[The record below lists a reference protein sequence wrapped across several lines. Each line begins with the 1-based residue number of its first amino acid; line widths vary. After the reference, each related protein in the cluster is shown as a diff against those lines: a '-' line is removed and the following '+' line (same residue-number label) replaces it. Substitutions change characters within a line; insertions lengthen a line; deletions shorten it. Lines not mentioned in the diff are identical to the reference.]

1 LKELKFKKKFEGG
14 INMKIIHLFKS
25 MAENIKSSLQRFPIT
40 ILLSTACVILLIYMR
55 ELGFDVDDNFR
66 EKINKITM
74 ILALGIPL
82 SLVIKLYFERLS
94 QYSISKLYAS
104 YLGGAIVLVL
114 YYYFLLKDF
123 NMVSITRY
131 TGFTLTFYLV
141 FLFIAYLPNKDDFE
155 LYIIRIF
162 TRFFTTIIY
171 SVVLFL
177 GVAAILFTLHEL
189 LGFNIESNMYY
200 YSWLIVVGVFA
211 PTFFLAGVPYNTE
224 KLILQD
230 FPKLLKVLI
239 LYIVMPLLAIYTVI
253 LYIYFGKI
261 IITTQWPQGL
271 VSHLVLWYSVIMTMV
286 LFFIS
291 PLRKENS
298 WANKFMNILP
308 KLMLPLIFMMFI
320 SIGIRINAYG
330 ITENRYYVVALGIWV
345 LLVMIYF
352 SFAKKLRNIVLLISL
367 VIVILIS
374 VFSPI
379 SSYSISK
386 YSQNKRFVS
395 ILQRNNMIK
404 DNTIIKTSGGVSD
417 EDKNEVSSI
426 IRYFN
431 SNHSL
436 ENIKLLPQD
445 FKIEQMEQVLGFK
458 YSDGYDYNNDGFFY
472 FNVSRNFNVIH
483 ISGYDYL
490 LDSRNGN
497 YSSSNNN
504 PISMNFDYES
514 GVVKIKEGEKE
525 IYSKDL
531 TDFANLLI
539 EKYGVNQNREDVSLE
554 DMCFIDE
561 NNEIKVKIQFLH
573 MAGRKNSSTGKI
585 ESKGFEFYILV
596 ELK

>member
-1 LKELKFKKKFEGG
+1 
-14 INMKIIHLFKS
+14 MKIIHLFKD
-25 MAENIKSSLQRFPIT
+25 MAENIKNSLQRFPIT

-74 ILALGIPL
+74 ILALGIPF
-82 SLVIKLYFERLS
+82 SLVIKLCFERLS

-131 TGFTLTFYLV
+131 TGFTLAFYLI
-141 FLFIAYLPNKDDFE
+141 FLFIAYLPNRDNFE
-155 LYIIRIF
+155 LYIVRIF

-239 LYIVMPLLAIYTVI
+239 LYIVMPLLTIYTVI

-298 WANKFMNILP
+298 WANKFMNTLP
-308 KLMLPLIFMMFI
+308 KLILPLIFMMFI

-330 ITENRYYVVALGIWV
+330 VTENRYYVVALGIWV
-345 LLVMIYF
+345 LLVMLYF
-352 SFAKKLRNIVLLISL
+352 SFAKKIRNIVLLISL

-379 SSYSISK
+379 SSYSISR

-395 ILQRNNMIK
+395 ILQKNNMID
-404 DNTIIKTSGGVSD
+404 DNKIIKASGGVSD

-436 ENIKLLPQD
+436 ENLKLLPQD

-472 FNVSRNFNVIH
+472 FNVLRNFNAID

-490 LDSRNGN
+490 LDSRNGSN
-497 YSSSNNN
+497 NSSNNN
-504 PISMNFDYES
+504 PISMHFDYES
-514 GVVKIKEGEKE
+514 GMVKIEEGEKE
-525 IYSKDL
+525 VYSKDF
-531 TDFANLLI
+531 TDFANLVI
-539 EKYGVNQNREDVSLE
+539 EKYGVNQNHEDVLLE

-561 NNEIKVKIQFLH
+561 NNEIKVKIQFLN

-596 ELK
+596 KLK